1 MKKYKSVRNGQIAE
15 LVSGNEKQVVI
26 RLEESGEER
35 KISPATLK
43 RWWKPMEDE
52 EVQEQPQSEVVEEAT
67 QEEATKVVEE
77 PAEEVNVIDVTEDEE
92 PASKKEKK
100 KEIDFTPHPLKNIIE
115 KIAEEMDTIV
125 TVATV
130 PTFKSLKL
138 KDGEKIGR
146 RYAAFTFNANNV
158 VLWLYSPI
166 IGELV
171 EYRTLKHVLDARVIL
186 TETDIDT
193 QNLIRKLLQL
203 SKDYVISK
211 QTK

>member
-1 MKKYKSVRNGQIAE
+1 MKKFKSVRNGQIAE
-15 LVSGNEKQVVI
+15 LVSENEKQVVI

-43 RWWKPMEDE
+43 RWWKPYE
-52 EVQEQPQSEVVEEAT
+52 EESVTKEPQSEET
-67 QEEATKVVEE
+67 IQEE
-77 PAEEVNVIDVTEDEE
+77 PAEEVNVIDIIEDEE
-92 PASKKEKK
+92 PAPKKEKK

-146 RYAAFTFNANNV
+146 RYAAFTFSDNNV

-171 EYRTLKHVLDARVIL
+171 EYRTLNHVLDARVVL

>member
-1 MKKYKSVRNGQIAE
+1 MKKFKSVRNGQVAE
-15 LVSGNEKQVVI
+15 LVSENDKQVVI

-43 RWWKPMEDE
+43 RWWKPHE
-52 EVQEQPQSEVVEEAT
+52 EESVTKEPQTEET
-67 QEEATKVVEE
+67 IQEE
-77 PAEEVNVIDVTEDEE
+77 PAEEVNVIDIIEDEE

-146 RYAAFTFNANNV
+146 RYAAFTFSDNNV

-171 EYRTLKHVLDARVIL
+171 EYRTLNHVLDARVVL

>member
-1 MKKYKSVRNGQIAE
+1 MKKYKSARNGQIAE
-15 LVSGNEKQVVI
+15 LVSENEKQVVI

-43 RWWKPMEDE
+43 RWWKPHE
-52 EVQEQPQSEVVEEAT
+52 EESVTKEPQTEET
-67 QEEATKVVEE
+67 IQEE
-77 PAEEVNVIDVTEDEE
+77 PAEEVNVIDIIEDEE
-92 PASKKEKK
+92 PSPKKEKK

-146 RYAAFTFNANNV
+146 RYAAFTFSDNNV

-171 EYRTLKHVLDARVIL
+171 EYRTLNHILDARVVL

>member
-1 MKKYKSVRNGQIAE
+1 MKKFKSVRNGQVAE
-15 LVSGNEKQVVI
+15 LVSENEKQVVI

-43 RWWKPMEDE
+43 RWWKPHE
-52 EVQEQPQSEVVEEAT
+52 EELIIEEPQTEET
-67 QEEATKVVEE
+67 IQEE
-77 PAEEVNVIDVTEDEE
+77 PAEEVNVIDIIEDEE
-92 PASKKEKK
+92 PAPKKEKK

-146 RYAAFTFNANNV
+146 RYAAFTFSDNNV
-158 VLWLYSPI
+158 VLWLYSQA

-171 EYRTLKHVLDARVIL
+171 EYRTLNHVLDARVVL

>member
-1 MKKYKSVRNGQIAE
+1 MKKFKSVRNGQIAE
-15 LVSGNEKQVVI
+15 LVSENEKQVVI

-43 RWWKPMEDE
+43 RWWKPYE
-52 EVQEQPQSEVVEEAT
+52 EELIIEEPQTEET
-67 QEEATKVVEE
+67 IQEE
-77 PAEEVNVIDVTEDEE
+77 PAEEVNVIDIIEDEE
-92 PASKKEKK
+92 PAPKKEKK

-146 RYAAFTFNANNV
+146 RYAAFTFTDKNV

-171 EYRTLKHVLDARVIL
+171 EYRTLNHILDARVVL

>member
-1 MKKYKSVRNGQIAE
+1 MKKFKSVRNGQIAE
-15 LVSGNEKQVVI
+15 LVSEDEKQVVI

-43 RWWKPMEDE
+43 RWWKPHE
-52 EVQEQPQSEVVEEAT
+52 EESVTKEPQTEEII
-67 QEEATKVVEE
+67 QEE
-77 PAEEVNVIDVTEDEE
+77 PAEEVNVIDIIEDEE
-92 PASKKEKK
+92 SAPKKEKK

-115 KIAEEMDTIV
+115 KIAEEMDTVV

-146 RYAAFTFNANNV
+146 RYAAFTFSDNNV

-171 EYRTLKHVLDARVIL
+171 EYRTLNHILDARVVL

>member
-1 MKKYKSVRNGQIAE
+1 MKKFKSVRNGQIAE
-15 LVSGNEKQVVI
+15 LVSENERQVVI

-52 EVQEQPQSEVVEEAT
+52 EVQEQPQTEET
-67 QEEATKVVEE
+67 IQEE
-77 PAEEVNVIDVTEDEE
+77 PAEEVNVIDIIEDEE
-92 PASKKEKK
+92 PAPKKEKK
-100 KEIDFTPHPLKNIIE
+100 KEIDFTPHPLKDIIE

-146 RYAAFTFNANNV
+146 RYAAFTFSDNNV

-166 IGELV
+166 IGDLV
-171 EYRTLKHVLDARVIL
+171 EYRTLNHVLDARVVL